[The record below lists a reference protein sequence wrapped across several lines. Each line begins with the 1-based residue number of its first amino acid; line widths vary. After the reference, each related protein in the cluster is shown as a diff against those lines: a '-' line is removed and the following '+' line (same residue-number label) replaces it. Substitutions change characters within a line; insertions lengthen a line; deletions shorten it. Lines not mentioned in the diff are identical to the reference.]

1 MSLKFDGMRQ
11 YRIMRHSSNISV
23 TMTVKK
29 AETAKER
36 AREKERE
43 KEREAVQFFRV
54 FAGGR
59 RDGECKER
67 MRVCASV
74 RGQLKFIMPGNRSGA
89 CTHLGTR
96 VPARYYD

>member
-1 MSLKFDGMRQ
+1 MNNSPTV
-11 YRIMRHSSNISV
+11 ISV

-29 AETAKER
+29 AEMANER
-36 AREKERE
+36 VSQKERE
-43 KEREAVQFFRV
+43 REKLCTSCACSQE
-54 FAGGR
+54 GGGTASAR
-59 RDGECKER
+59 S
-67 MRVCASV
+67 VCASV